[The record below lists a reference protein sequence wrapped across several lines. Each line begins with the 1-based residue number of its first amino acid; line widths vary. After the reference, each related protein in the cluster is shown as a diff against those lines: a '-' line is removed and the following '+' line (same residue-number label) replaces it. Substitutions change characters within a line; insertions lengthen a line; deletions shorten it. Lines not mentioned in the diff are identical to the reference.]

1 MVVARGWEE
10 KGMGSLCLMGTVFQ
24 FGKVKKV
31 LEMNGSDGCATIWMP
46 LNFTLKMV
54 NFMYSLP

>member
-31 LEMNGSDGCATIWMP
+31 LEMNGSDGWATI
-46 LNFTLKMV
+46 
-54 NFMYSLP
+54 